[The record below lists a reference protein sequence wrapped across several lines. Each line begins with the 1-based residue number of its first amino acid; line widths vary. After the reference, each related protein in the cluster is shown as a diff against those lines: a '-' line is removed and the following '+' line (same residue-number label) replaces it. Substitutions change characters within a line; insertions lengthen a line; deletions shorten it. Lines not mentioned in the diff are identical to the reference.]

1 MEERGGRER
10 KREGEREEER
20 GGKKGER
27 DDQTRCKITS

>member
-1 MEERGGRER
+1 MEERKG
-10 KREGEREEER
+10 KREEERGRER